1 MAYSIVAACVLLL
14 RYEVDDPESE
24 EYILD
29 NRAGSFSKIWNS
41 EGISIPTKFTSGL
54 ATILVTLYAFFCG
67 WMSLVIS
74 LKGSKILDG
83 DAVGITLLSIPI
95 VAIVIILTILVR
107 QPKSS
112 KILTFSV
119 PFTPWFPALSIM
131 INIYL
136 MSELDIAT
144 WIRFGVWIAVG
155 LCIYIFY
162 GRRFSKEKE
171 RLLLNQSLGSSIDK
185 MN

>member
-14 RYEVDDPESE
+14 KYEVDKPEE
-24 EYILD
+24 DEYIKD
-29 NRAGSFSKIWNS
+29 QRTGFFRKIFNADRVTVPTRFTAG
-41 EGISIPTKFTSGL
+41 
-54 ATILVTLYAFFCG
+54 LVTIIVSLYAVLCM

-74 LKGSKILDG
+74 KMGRRVLDA
-83 DAVGITLLSIPI
+83 DALALGLLCVPI
-95 VAIVIILTILVR
+95 FFIAISMIILVR

-112 KILTFSV
+112 EILSFSV

-136 MSELDIAT
+136 MCELDVAT
-144 WIRFGVWIAVG
+144 WIRFAIWIAIG
-155 LCIYIFY
+155 LIIYIFY

-171 RLLLNQSLGSSIDK
+171 RCLLNESAGISIEK
-185 MN
+185 IN